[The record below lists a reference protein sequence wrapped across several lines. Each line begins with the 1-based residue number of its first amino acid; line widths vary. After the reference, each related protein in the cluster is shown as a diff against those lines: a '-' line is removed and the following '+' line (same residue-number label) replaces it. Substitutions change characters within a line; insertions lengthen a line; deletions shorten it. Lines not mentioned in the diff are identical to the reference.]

1 MANCP
6 YCGNYLAEDAK
17 FCNTCGASLAAEP
30 NQEAVQSEDVALFL
44 QGESAAEQPDFMLL
58 GQESAYPQQEAETK
72 PRKKF
77 RKGWIF
83 AGVGVLLAVAA
94 VLVYFFV
101 FKKDKLPS
109 FALYVK
115 DEQLVYS
122 KFTDKTTFELTDK
135 LLTDDL
141 ELEDLMD
148 AYYDS
153 VIQTDKDGKRIFFPD
168 RFSEENLDEEYGR
181 VESFNLYY
189 RDVKKAD
196 SEPVKVDSDV
206 EDYIINYTG
215 TKVLY
220 IKEGNL
226 YIHDLEDKEKIDN
239 DVWSYFYSPD
249 LSKVVYTIEDDE
261 TGEETL
267 YYWEEGQDESQRLT
281 DEIRYV
287 EHVTEDF
294 STVYYI
300 KNHGSESN
308 PSKAL
313 YKFDIKNDK
322 SEKIA
327 SDIYAVCA
335 IYDSGEIYYTQEK
348 ELLSDPMSNWVIDDK
363 KDSDAKITQPEYPF
377 SSDYST
383 YSAYEAAKE
392 YYDDVLW
399 PAWEEKVNRDSLR
412 EQIARE
418 TLTISAY
425 TLCYY
430 DGEDSKEIA
439 DVKDEYIDAVC
450 GEKPMVAV
458 TVLNE
463 VNLQQVKLSE
473 IESVWD
479 VRYEVMDTDV
489 GSAALV
495 IGNKLV
501 DLKHEDADDIRF
513 VKDGSLVY
521 YTTDYSEEEETYD
534 LYKASISGD
543 KLGKAERVDSNVEGY
558 AVLLNGSVLYTK
570 DVVQTKEET
579 EDGGTRTSSTFDLY
593 MDGEKIDSDV
603 GGVRPQKDGTVLYMT
618 DMDADEECAT
628 LKCYKKGKKTKIAD
642 DVYTYNALPNGDILY
657 LTDYDLEDME
667 GELYRYSGKK
677 SKKLDDEV
685 AMILQPMIVTA
696 DPDDDYYGYYY

>member
-17 FCNTCGASLAAEP
+17 FCNTCGASLAAAP
-30 NQEAVQSEDVALFL
+30 SQEAVQSEDVALFL
-44 QGESAAEQPDFMLL
+44 QGESAAEQPDFVMP
-58 GQESAYPQQEAETK
+58 GQGTDDSQQKAEGK

-115 DEQLVYS
+115 DDQLVYS

-148 AYYDS
+148 DYRNG
-153 VIQTDKDGKRIFFPD
+153 VVQTDQDGKRIFFPD
-168 RFSEENLDEEYGR
+168 RFSEENLDEDGD

-189 RDVKKAD
+189 RDVKKAG

-220 IKEGNL
+220 KKEGNL

-239 DVWSYFYSPD
+239 DVWSYYHSPD
-249 LSKVVYTIEDDE
+249 LSKVIYTIK
-261 TGEETL
+261 EEEESYDKTL
-267 YYWEEGQDESQRLT
+267 YYWEEGQDEPQRLT
-281 DEIRYV
+281 DEIHYV
-287 EHVTEDF
+287 EYITEDF
-294 STVYYI
+294 STVYYT
-300 KNHGSESN
+300 KSNGSESDSSEN
-308 PSKAL
+308 L

-327 SDIYAVCA
+327 SDIYVVCA

-348 ELLSDPMSNWVIDDK
+348 ELVSDPMSDWVIDEK
-363 KDSDAKITQPEYPF
+363 KDSDAKMTQPEYPYY
-377 SSDYST
+377 SDYST

-399 PAWEEKVNRDSLR
+399 PAWEEKLARDSLR

-439 DVKDEYIDAVC
+439 DLKYGYDYAQAWDAQV
-450 GEKPMVAV
+450 MAV
-458 TVLNE
+458 IVLNE

-479 VRYEVMDTDV
+479 VRSKVMDADV
-489 GSAALV
+489 GSVALV

-501 DLKHEDADDIRF
+501 DLKHEDATDISF

-521 YTTDYSEEEETYD
+521 YTTDYSEEEDTYD

-558 AVLLNGSVLYTK
+558 TVLLNGSVLYTK

-579 EDGGTRTSSTFDLY
+579 EDGGTRTSATFDLY

-603 GGVRPQKDGTVLYMT
+603 VGARPQKDGTVLYMT
-618 DMDADEECAT
+618 DMDADEECGT

-685 AMILQPMIVTA
+685 SMILQPMIVTA
-696 DPDDDYYGYYY
+696 DPDDDYYY

>member
-1 MANCP
+1 M
-6 YCGNYLAEDAK
+6 
-17 FCNTCGASLAAEP
+17 CNTCGAILAAEP
-30 NQEAVQSEDVALFL
+30 KEETPVVAQSEDVALFL
-44 QGESAAEQPDFMLL
+44 QGESAAEQPDFVMP
-58 GQESAYPQQEAETK
+58 GQGTDDSQQKAEGK

-148 AYYDS
+148 TYYDS
-153 VIQTDKDGKRIFFPD
+153 VIQTDQDGKRIFFPD
-168 RFSEENLDEEYGR
+168 RFSEENLDEEYDR

-189 RDVKKAD
+189 RDVKKAG

-220 IKEGNL
+220 KKEGNL
-226 YIHDLEDKEKIDN
+226 YIHDLENKEKIDN

-287 EHVTEDF
+287 EYVTEDF

-300 KNHGSESN
+300 KSNGSESD
-308 PSKAL
+308 SSETL

-327 SDIYAVCA
+327 SDIYVVCA

-348 ELLSDPMSNWVIDDK
+348 ELVSDPMSDWIIDDK
-363 KDSDAKITQPEYPF
+363 KDSDAKMTQPEYPF

-439 DVKDEYIDAVC
+439 DLKYGYADAQAWDAPVI
-450 GEKPMVAV
+450 AV

-479 VRYEVMDTDV
+479 VRYEVMDADV
-489 GSAALV
+489 GSVALV

-501 DLKHEDADDIRF
+501 YLKHEDADDISF
-513 VKDGSLVY
+513 VKDGSLAY
-521 YTTDYSEEEETYD
+521 YSTDYSEEEETYD
-534 LYKASISGD
+534 LYKVSISGD
-543 KLGKAERVDSNVEGY
+543 KLGKAERVDSNVEAY

-570 DVVQTKEET
+570 NTEET
-579 EDGGTRTSSTFDLY
+579 EEERSSDLY
-593 MDGEKIDSDV
+593 MDGKKIDSDV
-603 GGVRPQKDGTVLYMT
+603 VGMRPQKDGTVLYVT
-618 DMDADEECAT
+618 DMDTDEECAT

-696 DPDDDYYGYYY
+696 DPDDDYYGYYYY